1 MTLLQTCDPRNFRT
15 CSYVTVSAIPVRV
28 RDSIHKLADFAKSK
42 QFCKAWQQWRW
53 QCCHVIVLAT
63 FGSRW
68 KVWLT
73 FLEKKRLVA
82 LSLKSAI
89 HDVCKVELHSWVGVH
104 GTMPPIKFGTV
115 LFHRKQPGRRCLGT
129 KDRFFIYEIK
139 SNECFTVLFK
149 LLYLWTFT
157 WLDWLLE
164 SGGFETF
171 VVNNPLT
178 S

>member
-68 KVWLT
+68 KVSLT
-73 FLEKKRLVA
+73 FLGKKRLVA

-149 LLYLWTFT
+149 VLYLWPFT
-157 WLDWLLE
+157 RLRWIFK
-164 SGGFETF
+164 GFESLWCIT
-171 VVNNPLT
+171 L
-178 S
+178 

>member
-68 KVWLT
+68 KVSLT
-73 FLEKKRLVA
+73 FLGMKRLVA

-157 WLDWLLE
+157 WLDWLLKVE
-164 SGGFETF
+164 DLR
-171 VVNNPLT
+171 PLW
-178 S
+178 